1 MFRFEYLKWLC
12 IQLTSPPNIKTA
24 AIACVIIGL
33 SVRVFASLVPPL
45 PVHIHP
51 EMHYCS
57 AGMLFLTIGV
67 YMLMEVNAI
76 DPLTKCEDTKP
87 QIRYRKCICA
97 MYWFASICGAIFFC
111 VSKFF
116 KLELWAFSSIGELVA
131 MLCSE
136 LYLLTYLTSFT
147 ILDKERPYLQF

>member
-24 AIACVIIGL
+24 AIACLIIGL
-33 SVRVFASLVPPL
+33 SIRVFASLVPPL
-45 PVHIHP
+45 PVDTHQK
-51 EMHYCS
+51 MHYCS

-76 DPLTKCEDTKP
+76 DPLTKCEHTKP

-97 MYWFASICGAIFFC
+97 MYWFASICGAIFF
-111 VSKFF
+111 
-116 KLELWAFSSIGELVA
+116 KLELWAFSSIGELA
-131 MLCSE
+131 ALLCSE
-136 LYLLTYLTSFT
+136 LYLLTYLTSFR
-147 ILDKERPYLQF
+147 ILDKDRPYLQF